1 MTNIPGFWDIG
12 PHEPL
17 SVESTWREF
26 VRKIGGNVVED
37 FVPEP
42 RNFENAD
49 FLFLNEQVVAE
60 LKVVETEFSSS
71 DAFFTKFDQL
81 MSRVIEEDQSWR
93 PELFGGSGVYPKW
106 FYPEFVRIFRPP
118 ISRILKKANRQIRDT
133 KSHFKITSRSG
144 VLIFV
149 NDGFTSLGPEP
160 IRALACSLLQDSYSS
175 IDCILY
181 LTVNRYI
188 EFPDS
193 DTPRLLWAPAYSDRA
208 PDSLVDFIDSLGR
221 SWFNNLE
228 TIIGPFT
235 HREETPVSEA
245 SLSGS
250 RAIIIPGTN
259 DV

>member
-1 MTNIPGFWDIG
+1 MTSIPGFWDIG

-17 SVESTWREF
+17 PVENTWREF
-26 VRKIGGNVVED
+26 VRKVGGEVVED
-37 FVPEP
+37 LVPEP

-49 FLFLNEQVVAE
+49 FLFAKEKVVAE

-81 MSRVIEEDQSWR
+81 MSRVVEEDPSWR
-93 PELFGGSGVYPKW
+93 PELFGGSGAYPKW

-118 ISRILKKANRQIRDT
+118 VSRILKKANRQIRDT
-133 KSHFKITSRSG
+133 KSHFKITDRSG

-160 IRALACSLLQDSYSS
+160 IRALACSLLQHSYSS
-175 IDCILY
+175 IDCFLY

-193 DTPRLLWAPAYSDRA
+193 DTPRLLWAPVYSERA
-208 PDSLVDFIDSLGR
+208 SDSLVDFIDSLGR
-221 SWFNNLE
+221 RWFNNLE
-228 TIIGPFT
+228 SIIGPFT

-250 RAIIIPGTN
+250 RAIIIPNTN
-259 DV
+259 GG

>member
-1 MTNIPGFWDIG
+1 MTSIPGFWDIG

-17 SVESTWREF
+17 LVENTWREF
-26 VRKIGGNVVED
+26 VRKIGGKVVED
-37 FVPEP
+37 LVPEP

-49 FLFLNEQVVAE
+49 FLFVNEQVVAE

-71 DAFFTKFDQL
+71 DAFFKTFDQL
-81 MSRVIEEDQSWR
+81 MNRVIEDDPSWR
-93 PELFGGSGVYPKW
+93 PEFFGGPGVYPEW
-106 FYPEFVRIFRPP
+106 FYPEFVRIFRPQ

-133 KSHFKITSRSG
+133 KIHFKITNSSG
-144 VLIFV
+144 VLIFA

-175 IDCILY
+175 IDCFLY

-193 DTPRLLWAPAYSDRA
+193 DTPRLLWAPVYSDRA

-221 SWFNNLE
+221 SWFKNIE

-235 HREETPVSEA
+235 DRQETPASEA

-250 RAIIIPGTN
+250 RAIIIPGEN
-259 DV
+259 GG

>member
-1 MTNIPGFWDIG
+1 MPSIPGLWDIG
-12 PHEPL
+12 PHAPL
-17 SVESTWREF
+17 PVESTWREF
-26 VRKIGGNVVED
+26 VRKIGGKVVED
-37 FVPEP
+37 LVPEP

-49 FLFLNEQVVAE
+49 FLFADEQVVAE

-71 DAFFTKFDQL
+71 DAFFAKFDQL
-81 MSRVIEEDQSWR
+81 MSRVVEEDPSWR
-93 PELFGGSGVYPKW
+93 LELFGGSGVYPKW

-133 KSHFKITSRSG
+133 KSHFKITNRSG

-160 IRALACSLLQDSYSS
+160 IRALACSLLKDSYSS
-175 IDCILY
+175 IDCFLY
-181 LTVNRYI
+181 LTVNRYV

-193 DTPRLLWAPAYSDRA
+193 DTPRLLWAPVYSDRA
-208 PDSLVDFIDSLGR
+208 ADSLVDFIDNFGR
-221 SWFNNLE
+221 SWFNNLQ

-235 HREETPVSEA
+235 NREETPVSEA

-250 RAIIIPGTN
+250 QAIIIPNANGG
-259 DV
+259 